1 VIISFE
7 DATRMEWLANPYT
20 KIVLAHGC
28 FDILHPGHIKYL
40 EDAKAF
46 GEYLVVGVTSDEYVR
61 AKKGPN
67 RPVISENERAAILDA
82 LECVDDVVIIPDP
95 TAVPLIEAVKPQFF
109 VRGEDHIGEHS
120 YAADVERQACEN
132 NGGKLVYTEGRL
144 GSSTQ
149 IIERVTNS
157 LTRSE
162 TPPIYKEFAGEA
174 LEWISSITQSTA
186 LLIGEQ
192 ITDRYIYV
200 TPAGK
205 STKENTISY
214 LKGDSED
221 FNGGI
226 DAVRMHLSQNCLVKV
241 FGNELQP
248 VVKTRYLDMPFRS
261 KLFSIAEHTQ
271 VTPLDWKNIW
281 DIVSSSDYEIICI
294 ADFGH
299 GLISEYSANRLSAMS
314 DSSFLALTVQ
324 SNSLNYGFNTLR
336 KWSSASYVVADE
348 EELRLSCED
357 ATGDIS
363 HLMERE
369 FERLGPKVL
378 AVTRGHSGC
387 MVYDGSRFVS
397 IPALDI
403 KAVDRMGAGDAFF
416 GWTIPLVKAGAPI
429 EVVGLIGN
437 VAGAIHVS
445 SIGNSCPVFYSSVEQ
460 MVRSFNS

>member
-7 DATRMEWLANPYT
+7 QAIEMEWLANPYT

-28 FDILHPGHIKYL
+28 FDILHPGHIKHL

-46 GEYLVVGVTSDEYVR
+46 GDYLVVGVTSDKYVR
-61 AKKGPN
+61 AKKGAN
-67 RPVISENERAAILDA
+67 RPVISEDERAAVLDA
-82 LECVDDVVIIPDP
+82 LECVGDVIVIPDP
-95 TAVPLIEAVKPQFF
+95 TAVPLIEAIKPQFF
-109 VRGEDHIGEHS
+109 VRGEDHKGEHS
-120 YAADVERQACEN
+120 YASDVERQACEN
-132 NGGKLVYTEGRL
+132 NGGELVYTEGRL

-149 IIERVTNS
+149 IIERVTNP

-162 TPPIYKEFAGEA
+162 SPPVYKEFADEA
-174 LEWISSITQSTA
+174 LEWISNIKQSTA

-226 DAVRMHLSQNCLVKV
+226 DAVRMHLSQNCVVQV
-241 FGNELQP
+241 FETDEEP
-248 VVKTRYLDMPFRS
+248 VIKTRYLDMPFRS
-261 KLFSIAEHTQ
+261 KLFSIAEQTK
-271 VTPLDWKNIW
+271 VSPLSWLEVECIVEQTNY
-281 DIVSSSDYEIICI
+281 DIVCV

-299 GLISEYSANRLSAMS
+299 GLISEYIAKRLSSIS

-336 KWSSASYVVADE
+336 KWSRASYVVADE
-348 EELRLSCED
+348 EELRLACED

-363 HLMERE
+363 YLMARE
-369 FERLGPKVL
+369 FERLGPKML

-416 GWTIPLVKAGAPI
+416 GWTIPLVMAGAPI
-429 EVVGLIGN
+429 EVIGIIGN
-437 VAGAIHVS
+437 IAGAIHVS

-460 MVRSFNS
+460 MVRSFHS